1 MKCCIAAVLKACI
14 GLMLAGCGPQDKDA
28 GRPAQDASAGAATV
42 ASAVTAAPANSAD
55 TAASDEAPSAG
66 PRWFKDSAER
76 ELDAL
81 AALLGCQVREGN
93 RENTRVCLEEGYYV
107 AVAARP
113 DGSLDFVQVS
123 ALSRDRWASPIEP
136 LEQVMARYSNYGTEI
151 RNLYQAPD
159 DTPTLQEARRMAL
172 QTWLTTDAMF
182 GGPEISIPADS
193 APPWITFRFTFE

>member
-1 MKCCIAAVLKACI
+1 MKRFIVTALTVCI
-14 GLMLAGCGPQDKDA
+14 GSMLAGCGPQDREA

-42 ASAVTAAPANSAD
+42 ASAVAAV
-55 TAASDEAPSAG
+55 PSTG
-66 PRWFKDSAER
+66 PRWFKASADL

-81 AALLGCQVREGN
+81 AALLDCQVREGS
-93 RENTRVCLEEGYYV
+93 RENIRVCLDEGYYV

-123 ALSRDRWASPIEP
+123 ALSRDRWASPVDP
-136 LEQVMARYSNYGTEI
+136 LEQVMARYSNFGTEI
-151 RNLYQAPD
+151 RNIYQAPD
-159 DTPTLQEARRMAL
+159 DTPTMREARHMAL

-193 APPWITFRFTFE
+193 TPPWITFRFTFE